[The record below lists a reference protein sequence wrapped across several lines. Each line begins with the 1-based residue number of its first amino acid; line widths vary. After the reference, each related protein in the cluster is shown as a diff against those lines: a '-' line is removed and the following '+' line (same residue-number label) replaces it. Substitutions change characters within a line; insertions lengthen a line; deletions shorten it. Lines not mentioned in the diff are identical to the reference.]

1 MNANFHSFGKIKEY
15 DYITQYTKDWTFIN
29 KQKICSNIFINMDN
43 LSNYHDTSV
52 FDLQFAHHISVQY
65 SFVEMNCN
73 FDKMNKLQ
81 CFTS

>member
-1 MNANFHSFGKIKEY
+1 
-15 DYITQYTKDWTFIN
+15 
-29 KQKICSNIFINMDN
+29 MDN